1 MRPHYVQTHNEI
13 APPQCFHRHPVR
25 TAQEFVSSPHEHK
38 QRPARTNNSR
48 ARLLGRRARCLS
60 SLMYAGCRGRPAGG
74 LMSGEIV
81 RVGAEVMKR
90 GSY

>member
-1 MRPHYVQTHNEI
+1 MRRLIMKLHLSVSI
-13 APPQCFHRHPVR
+13 AIRFVR
-25 TAQEFVSSPHEHK
+25 RKSSSAHEHK
-38 QRPARTNNSR
+38 QRAARTNDSG

-74 LMSGEIV
+74 LTSGEIV